1 MSSVFVIS
9 APAETTKEEV
19 VNSLRSKIAGQA
31 EIRPFRLPDFKI
43 GTLDSLVVLSDD
55 LGKYD
60 QAFEGITNKIAENL
74 KSLVHND
81 VEQWKNNLIVDDK
94 SVDDYLQS
102 FQWNDMKYRTDK
114 SLREICDII
123 VQDVNSIDSLMKSRM
138 TKYNLVKSQLTCLQR
153 KQTGNLSVKSLVDIV
168 KKEHFVLNSE
178 YLTTLLVAVPKSL
191 VKEWYGCYET
201 LTQMVVPRSSELI
214 AQDDEYSLFNVT
226 LFKKVVDDF
235 KKACRERKY
244 QVRDFTFDENR
255 ISQEQKDLAAI
266 SAEEKDQW
274 QTSLRLCKA
283 NFGESFSCWMH
294 IKALRVYVESILRYG
309 LPPNF
314 QPMIIKPKNKNERK
328 VREVLA
334 QHYAKLGEKNNEEK
348 KKKKE
353 QIDENIQ
360 LLLGDKDYYPY
371 VSFDI
376 NWKV

>member
-1 MSSVFVIS
+1 MSVFVIS

-55 LGKYD
+55 LNKYD
-60 QAFEGITNKIAENL
+60 QAFEAITVKIADNL
-74 KSLVHND
+74 KSLVHGD

-94 SVDDYLQS
+94 SVDNYLQG

-138 TKYNLVKSQLTCLQR
+138 TKYNLIKSQLTSLQR
-153 KQTGNLSVKSLVDIV
+153 KQNGNLSVKSLVDIV

-178 YLTTLLVAVPKSL
+178 YLITLIVAVPKSL
-191 VKEWYGCYET
+191 IKEWYASYET
-201 LTQMVVPRSSELI
+201 LTSMVVPRSSQLI
-214 AQDDEYSLFNVT
+214 AEDDEYGLFNVT
-226 LFKKVVDDF
+226 LFQKVAEDF
-235 KKACRERKY
+235 KKACRERKF
-244 QVRDFTFDENR
+244 QVRDFTFDENK
-255 ISQEQKDLAAI
+255 INQEQKDLAAI

-283 NFGESFSCWMH
+283 NFGEIFSCWMH

-314 QPMIIKPKNKNERK
+314 QPMIIKPKGKNDRK
-328 VREVLA
+328 VREILA
-334 QHYAKLGEKNNEEK
+334 QHYAKLGEKNEEK
-348 KKKKE
+348 KSKKSE
-353 QIDENIQ
+353 PIDENIQ
-360 LLLGDKDYYPY
+360 MLLGDKDYYPY

-376 NWKV
+376 NWKI

>member
-1 MSSVFVIS
+1 MSSYFVIS

-19 VNSLRSKIAGQA
+19 VNSLRSKISGQA

-60 QAFEGITNKIAENL
+60 QSFEGITNKIAENL
-74 KSLVHND
+74 KTLVHGD

-123 VQDVNSIDSLMKSRM
+123 VQDVNSIDTLMKSRM
-138 TKYNLVKSQLTCLQR
+138 TKYNLVKSQLTSLQR
-153 KQTGNLSVKSLVDIV
+153 KQNGNLSVRSLVDVV

-191 VKEWYGCYET
+191 VKEWLGSYET
-201 LTQMVVPRSSELI
+201 LTQMVVPRSSQEI
-214 AQDDEYSLFNVT
+214 DKDDEYSLYNVT
-226 LFKKVVDDF
+226 LFKKVVEDF
-235 KKACRERKY
+235 KKACRERKF
-244 QVRDFTFDENR
+244 QVRDFTFDETK

-314 QPMIIKPKNKNERK
+314 QPMIIKVYN
-328 VREVLA
+328 
-334 QHYAKLGEKNNEEK
+334 
-348 KKKKE
+348 
-353 QIDENIQ
+353 
-360 LLLGDKDYYPY
+360 
-371 VSFDI
+371 
-376 NWKV
+376 

>member
-1 MSSVFVIS
+1 MSVFIIS
-9 APAETTKEEV
+9 APAETTKEDV

-55 LGKYD
+55 LSKYD
-60 QAFEGITNKIAENL
+60 QSFEGITNKIAENL
-74 KSLVHND
+74 KTLVHGD

-94 SVDDYLQS
+94 SVDNYLQG

-138 TKYNLVKSQLTCLQR
+138 TKYNLIKSQLTSLQR

-168 KKEHFVLNSE
+168 KKDHFVYSE
-178 YLTTLLVAVPKSL
+178 YLTTLIVAVPKNL
-191 VKEWYGCYET
+191 VKEWYASYET
-201 LTQMVVPRSSELI
+201 LCPMVVPRSSELI
-214 AQDDEYSLFNVT
+214 EQDDEFSLFNVT

-235 KKACRERKY
+235 KNACREKKFI
-244 QVRDFTFDENR
+244 VRDFTFDENK

-266 SAEEKDQW
+266 NAEEKDQW
-274 QTSLRLCKA
+274 QTTLRLCKA

-314 QPMIIKPKNKNERK
+314 QPMIIKPKNKNERR
-328 VREVLA
+328 VRDILA
-334 QHYAKLGEKNNEEK
+334 QHYAKLGEKNTEGK
-348 KKKKE
+348 SKKKE

-360 LLLGDKDYYPY
+360 MLLGDKEYYPY

-376 NWKV
+376 NWKI

>member
-1 MSSVFVIS
+1 MSVFIIS

-55 LGKYD
+55 LSKYD
-60 QAFEGITNKIAENL
+60 QSFEGITNKIADNL
-74 KSLVHND
+74 KSLVHGD

-94 SVDDYLQS
+94 SVDNYLQG

-138 TKYNLVKSQLTCLQR
+138 TKYNLIKSQLTSLQR
-153 KQTGNLSVKSLVDIV
+153 KQNGNLSVKSLVDIV
-168 KKEHFVLNSE
+168 KKEHFVYSE
-178 YLTTLLVAVPKSL
+178 YLTTLIVAVPKNL
-191 VKEWYGCYET
+191 VKEWYASYET
-201 LTQMVVPRSSELI
+201 LCQMVVPRSSELI
-214 AQDDEYSLFNVT
+214 AQDEEFSLFNVT
-226 LFKKVVDDF
+226 LFKKVVEDF
-235 KKACRERKY
+235 KNACRERKFL
-244 QVRDFTFDENR
+244 VRDFTFDENK

-314 QPMIIKPKNKNERK
+314 QPMIIKPKNKNERR
-328 VREVLA
+328 VRDILA
-334 QHYAKLGEKNNEEK
+334 QHYAKLGDKNEGDGK
-348 KKKKE
+348 SKKKE
-353 QIDENIQ
+353 QLDENIQ

-371 VSFDI
+371 VSFDV
-376 NWKV
+376 NWKI

>member
-1 MSSVFVIS
+1 MSSYFVIS

-19 VNSLRSKIAGQA
+19 VNSLRSKISGQA

-60 QAFEGITNKIAENL
+60 QSFEGITNKIAENL
-74 KSLVHND
+74 KTLVHGD

-123 VQDVNSIDSLMKSRM
+123 VQDVNSIDTLMKSRM
-138 TKYNLVKSQLTCLQR
+138 TKYNLVKSQLTSLQR
-153 KQTGNLSVKSLVDIV
+153 KQNGNLSVRSLVDVV

-191 VKEWYGCYET
+191 VKEWLGSYET
-201 LTQMVVPRSSELI
+201 LTQMVVPRSSQEI
-214 AQDDEYSLFNVT
+214 DKDDEYSLYNVT
-226 LFKKVVDDF
+226 LFKKVVEDF
-235 KKACRERKY
+235 KKACRERKF
-244 QVRDFTFDENR
+244 QVRDFTFDETK

-314 QPMIIKPKNKNERK
+314 QPMIIKPKNKSERK
-328 VREVLA
+328 VREILA
-334 QHYAKLGEKNNEEK
+334 QHYSKLGEKNTEEK

-360 LLLGDKDYYPY
+360 MLLGDKDYYPY

>member
-1 MSSVFVIS
+1 MSTIVIS
-9 APAETTKEEV
+9 APIETTSADV
-19 VNSLRSKIAGQA
+19 VNSLRSKISGQA
-31 EIRPFRLPDFKI
+31 EIRPFSLPDFKI

-60 QAFEGITNKIAENL
+60 QAFEGITSKIAENL
-74 KSLVHND
+74 KSLLHGD
-81 VEQWKNNLIVDDK
+81 VDQWEKNLIVDDK
-94 SVDDYLQS
+94 TVDNYLKG

-138 TKYNLVKSQLTCLQR
+138 TKYNLIKSQLTSLQR
-153 KQTGNLSVKSLVDIV
+153 KQNGNLSVKSLVDIV

-178 YLTTLLVAVPKSL
+178 YLVTLIVAVPKNL
-191 VKEWYGCYET
+191 IKEWYASYET
-201 LTQMVVPRSSELI
+201 LCPMVVPRSSELI
-214 AQDDEYSLFNVT
+214 AQDDEYGLFNVT
-226 LFKKVVDDF
+226 LFQKVVDDF

-244 QVRDFTFDENR
+244 QVRDFTFDENK
-255 ISQEQKDLAAI
+255 INQEQKDLAAI

-314 QPMIIKPKNKNERK
+314 QPMIIKPKNKNERR
-328 VREVLA
+328 VREILA
-334 QHYAKLGEKNNEEK
+334 QHYANLGEKNDGDK
-348 KKKKE
+348 KSKKKE
-353 QIDENIQ
+353 PIDENIQ
-360 LLLGDKDYYPY
+360 MLLGDKEYYPY

-376 NWKV
+376 NWKI